1 MLQLFAS
8 NRMATYILRT
18 NSPSKHRP
26 LLMHSSCAQASE
38 TAELVEKLEDS
49 QMTLGSMASNRYSAP
64 FREDVTGWITKL
76 STVSEIVE
84 QWLMVQSM
92 WMYMEA
98 VFSGG
103 DIVKQLPQEA
113 KRFQNIDKSFTKVCF
128 HQCLP
133 CMHYACIHS
142 WRLQTQLLG
151 ISSRADQLCRSH
163 FHCALYPLYC
173 IIATHDPKK

>member
-1 MLQLFAS
+1 MIS
-8 NRMATYILRT
+8 IV
-18 NSPSKHRP
+18 
-26 LLMHSSCAQASE
+26 QASE

-64 FREDVTGWITKL
+64 FREDVNGWITKL

-113 KRFQNIDKSFTKVCF
+113 KRFQNIDKSFMKVRSLHMNRLAF
-128 HQCLP
+128 CL
-133 CMHYACIHS
+133 S
-142 WRLQTQLLG
+142 L
-151 ISSRADQLCRSH
+151 S
-163 FHCALYPLYC
+163 
-173 IIATHDPKK
+173 

>member
-1 MLQLFAS
+1 LIS
-8 NRMATYILRT
+8 VV
-18 NSPSKHRP
+18 
-26 LLMHSSCAQASE
+26 QASE

-64 FREDVTGWITKL
+64 FREDVNGWITKL

-113 KRFQNIDKSFTKVCF
+113 KRFQNIDKSFMKVRS
-128 HQCLP
+128 
-133 CMHYACIHS
+133 MHIN
-142 WRLQTQLLG
+142 RLAFGL
-151 ISSRADQLCRSH
+151 
-163 FHCALYPLYC
+163 
-173 IIATHDPKK
+173 

>member
-1 MLQLFAS
+1 MRKPLKTRTCNKLSLQAVMTLLSEQQSHVTVLVLTSPADFFECMLHQ
-8 NRMATYILRT
+8 T
-18 NSPSKHRP
+18 
-26 LLMHSSCAQASE
+26 MHPELTCCCTLQASE

-64 FREDVTGWITKL
+64 FREEVNGWINKL
-76 STVSEIVE
+76 STVSETVE

-113 KRFQNIDKSFTKVCF
+113 KRFQNIDKAFMKVCSHVSQCHVDFF
-128 HQCLP
+128 HTMCL
-133 CMHYACIHS
+133 
-142 WRLQTQLLG
+142 
-151 ISSRADQLCRSH
+151 
-163 FHCALYPLYC
+163 
-173 IIATHDPKK
+173 

>member
-1 MLQLFAS
+1 MLL
-8 NRMATYILRT
+8 NGIL
-18 NSPSKHRP
+18 
-26 LLMHSSCAQASE
+26 LALQASE

-64 FREDVTGWITKL
+64 FREEVSGWINKL

-113 KRFQNIDKSFTKVCF
+113 KRFQNIDKAFMKVG
-128 HQCLP
+128 
-133 CMHYACIHS
+133 IRS
-142 WRLQTQLLG
+142 RLQRTVVW
-151 ISSRADQLCRSH
+151 S
-163 FHCALYPLYC
+163 C
-173 IIATHDPKK
+173 INVSGQKD

>member
-1 MLQLFAS
+1 LIS
-8 NRMATYILRT
+8 VV
-18 NSPSKHRP
+18 
-26 LLMHSSCAQASE
+26 QASE

-64 FREDVTGWITKL
+64 FREDVNGWITKL

-103 DIVKQLPQEA
+103 DIVKQLPLEA
-113 KRFQNIDKSFTKVCF
+113 KRFQNIDKSFMKVRI
-128 HQCLP
+128 
-133 CMHYACIHS
+133 MHIN
-142 WRLQTQLLG
+142 RLAFG
-151 ISSRADQLCRSH
+151 
-163 FHCALYPLYC
+163 LYFS
-173 IIATHDPKK
+173 

>member
-1 MLQLFAS
+1 MLTGLVVCMQ
-8 NRMATYILRT
+8 
-18 NSPSKHRP
+18 
-26 LLMHSSCAQASE
+26 SSD

-64 FREDVTGWITKL
+64 FRDEVTAWIVKL

-84 QWLMVQSM
+84 QWLMVQNM

-113 KRFQNIDKSFTKVCF
+113 KRFQNIDKSFMKVREC
-128 HQCLP
+128 CCCMSVGACMLLYVSG
-133 CMHYACIHS
+133 CMHVVLYGGCVQRR
-142 WRLQTQLLG
+142 WRCEAPAPGGQALLE
-151 ISSRADQLCRSH
+151 H
-163 FHCALYPLYC
+163 
-173 IIATHDPKK
+173 

>member
-1 MLQLFAS
+1 M
-8 NRMATYILRT
+8 
-18 NSPSKHRP
+18 
-26 LLMHSSCAQASE
+26 QASE

-64 FREDVTGWITKL
+64 FREDVNGWINKL

-113 KRFQNIDKSFTKVCF
+113 KRFQNIDKAFIKVRFKYEQLWTHDHSDPNSGNMLCLSLVIAWNASVSVPC
-128 HQCLP
+128 QCLLDS
-133 CMHYACIHS
+133 IHS
-142 WRLQTQLLG
+142 LQGNHAVKLALLCDVCNELLLCADCHWRPGNQERGRYLFWQ
-151 ISSRADQLCRSH
+151 
-163 FHCALYPLYC
+163 
-173 IIATHDPKK
+173 

>member
-1 MLQLFAS
+1 MIS
-8 NRMATYILRT
+8 VV
-18 NSPSKHRP
+18 
-26 LLMHSSCAQASE
+26 QASE

-64 FREDVTGWITKL
+64 FREDVNGWITKL

-103 DIVKQLPQEA
+103 DIVKQLPLEA
-113 KRFQNIDKSFTKVCF
+113 KRFQNIDKSFMKVRI
-128 HQCLP
+128 
-133 CMHYACIHS
+133 MHIN
-142 WRLQTQLLG
+142 RLAFG
-151 ISSRADQLCRSH
+151 
-163 FHCALYPLYC
+163 LYFS
-173 IIATHDPKK
+173 

>member
-1 MLQLFAS
+1 LVL
-8 NRMATYILRT
+8 LLV
-18 NSPSKHRP
+18 SPGPR
-26 LLMHSSCAQASE
+26 LSSLSVSIVQASE

-64 FREDVTGWITKL
+64 FREDVNGWITKL

-103 DIVKQLPQEA
+103 DIVKQLPLEA
-113 KRFQNIDKSFTKVCF
+113 KRFQNIDKSFMKVRI
-128 HQCLP
+128 
-133 CMHYACIHS
+133 MHIN
-142 WRLQTQLLG
+142 RLAFG
-151 ISSRADQLCRSH
+151 
-163 FHCALYPLYC
+163 LYFS
-173 IIATHDPKK
+173 